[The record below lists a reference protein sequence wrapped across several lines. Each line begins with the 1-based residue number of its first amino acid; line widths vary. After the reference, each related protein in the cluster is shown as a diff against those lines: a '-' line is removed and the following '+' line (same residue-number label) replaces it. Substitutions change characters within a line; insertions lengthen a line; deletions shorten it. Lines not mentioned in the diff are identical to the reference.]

1 MLPVKLRHHV
11 LRVQEVRRRRS
22 RHCLG
27 QNVPPA
33 VLQMRLLRQ
42 NLPDRRARHVHRQKL
57 PLHQLRQ
64 VGCDKQPN
72 GDPAAGQRTGVAPP
86 RHDTSDPVQKVST
99 ASQKGT
105 TAENKKV
112 VSGQTTNEKCA
123 GCSEELKEGQAL
135 MALDKQVS
143 RCFWPLA
150 VV

>member
-22 RHCLG
+22 RHRLG

-64 VGCDKQPN
+64 VGCDKQPY
-72 GDPAAGQRTGVAPP
+72 GDPAAGQRTGVTRRTAAS
-86 RHDTSDPVQKVST
+86 RHVRSRAEGVYGV
-99 ASQKGT
+99 AKGHDGR
-105 TAENKKV
+105 K
-112 VSGQTTNEKCA
+112 
-123 GCSEELKEGQAL
+123 
-135 MALDKQVS
+135 
-143 RCFWPLA
+143 
-150 VV
+150 